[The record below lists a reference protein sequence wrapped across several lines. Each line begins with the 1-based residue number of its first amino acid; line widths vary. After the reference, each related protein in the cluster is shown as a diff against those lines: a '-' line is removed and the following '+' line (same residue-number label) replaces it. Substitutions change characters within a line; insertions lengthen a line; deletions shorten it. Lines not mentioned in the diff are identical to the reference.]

1 MLWTSRGTDERWVYL
16 VYHIEE
22 TWHIWWWYY
31 VATDFDDDDAVVL
44 MIEFNKCGRQRRQV
58 LGRTVSMFCRRCF
71 FCNNSNSSSSCKIS
85 NNINTCISLIKY
97 SANPTIYQQLII
109 TSLEPPAAK
118 ASAQDTTTTSSA
130 MVRSTPANLTYSTFS
145 SCREALQSP
154 IHPTQ
159 PSTAAE
165 AKVRCTPHPQFQ
177 AQWTQATCMIQV
189 QELSAVA
196 MLTPICTASRIT
208 CTASP
213 CRQPASSTACRKELE
228 EVEIHKRDP
237 TPPTASLVGR
247 CHSLWISTRIGTS
260 WWTDARHRRLCLG
273 RSGVVI
279 TQLAPR
285 WGNPG
290 SLEEWTTL
298 RRSGSGESS
307 WMKSI
312 KLCAPWCL
320 TLPR

>member
-16 VYHIEE
+16 VYDIEE
-22 TWHIWWWYY
+22 TWHKWWNY
-31 VATDFDDDDAVVL
+31 VATYFDDDAVVL
-44 MIEFNKCGRQRRQV
+44 MIELNKCGRQRRQV

-71 FCNNSNSSSSCKIS
+71 FCNNSNSNSSKIS

-97 SANPTIYQQLII
+97 SANPITYQQLII

-118 ASAQDTTTTSSA
+118 VSAQDRTTTTSAA

-177 AQWTQATCMIQV
+177 AQWTQATCMIQL
-189 QELSAVA
+189 QELGAVA
-196 MLTPICTASRIT
+196 MLTPISTASRIT

-237 TPPTASLVGR
+237 TPPTAWPVGR

-298 RRSGSGESS
+298 RRSGSGESF

>member
-1 MLWTSRGTDERWVYL
+1 MLWTSRGTNERWVKFLYL
-16 VYHIEE
+16 VYDIEE
-22 TWHIWWWYY
+22 IWHKWWKY
-31 VATDFDDDDAVVL
+31 VAIDNDDDDAVVL
-44 MIEFNKCGRQRRQV
+44 IIELNKCGRQRRQV
-58 LGRTVSMFCRRCF
+58 LGRTASMFCRRCF
-71 FCNNSNSSSSCKIS
+71 FCNNSSKIN

-97 SANPTIYQQLII
+97 SASPITYQQLII

-118 ASAQDTTTTSSA
+118 ASAQDTTTTTTTSSA

-177 AQWTQATCMIQV
+177 AQWTQATCMIQL
-189 QELSAVA
+189 QELGAVA
-196 MLTPICTASRIT
+196 MLTPISTASRIT

-213 CRQPASSTACRKELE
+213 CRQPAFSTACRKELE
-228 EVEIHKRDP
+228 ELEIHKRDP
-237 TPPTASLVGR
+237 TPPTAWPVGR
-247 CHSLWISTRIGTS
+247 CPSLWISTRIGTS
-260 WWTDARHRRLCLG
+260 WWTDARHRRLYLG
-273 RSGVVI
+273 RSAVVI

-290 SLEEWTTL
+290 SPEEWTTL
-298 RRSGSGESS
+298 RRSGSGESF

>member
-16 VYHIEE
+16 VYDIEE
-22 TWHIWWWYY
+22 TWHKCWNY
-31 VATDFDDDDAVVL
+31 VATDFDGDAVVL
-44 MIEFNKCGRQRRQV
+44 MIELNKCGRQRRQV

-71 FCNNSNSSSSCKIS
+71 FCNNSNSNS

-97 SANPTIYQQLII
+97 SANPITYQQLII
-109 TSLEPPAAK
+109 TSLETPAAK
-118 ASAQDTTTTSSA
+118 ASAQDTTTTTTTTSSA
-130 MVRSTPANLTYSTFS
+130 MVQSIPANLTYSTFS

-159 PSTAAE
+159 PSIAAE

-177 AQWTQATCMIQV
+177 AQWTQATCMIQL
-189 QELSAVA
+189 QELGAVA
-196 MLTPICTASRIT
+196 MLTPISTASRIT

-228 EVEIHKRDP
+228 VEIHKRDP
-237 TPPTASLVGR
+237 TPPTAWPVGR

-260 WWTDARHRRLCLG
+260 WWTDARHQRLCLG
-273 RSGVVI
+273 RSEVVI

-298 RRSGSGESS
+298 RRSGSGESF
-307 WMKSI
+307 WMKST